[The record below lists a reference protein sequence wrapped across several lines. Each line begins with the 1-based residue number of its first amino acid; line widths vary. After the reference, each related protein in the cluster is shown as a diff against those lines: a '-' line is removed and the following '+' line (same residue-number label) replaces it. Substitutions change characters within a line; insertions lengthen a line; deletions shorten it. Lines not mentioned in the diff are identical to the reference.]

1 MFQHLNIEKSKRIIS
16 SVLITYIFLA
26 EMIYSGFAGSISHV
40 SGFAAPFSNSV
51 NANIAN
57 ADSQE
62 ASIPISGC
70 IEQVS
75 GVVSHAALV
84 KESSFL
90 YRVDGNVRLTKK
102 KSNGYERTVRVYLL
116 GLFIATLLL
125 VVSLMLSRYLRCP
138 SLVKQRLSTIIYIH
152 NKDGRKGRYL
162 SCIQ

>member
-1 MFQHLNIEKSKRIIS
+1 MCEGVGFKKNVGL
-16 SVLITYIFLA
+16 SV
-26 EMIYSGFAGSISHV
+26 
-40 SGFAAPFSNSV
+40 
-51 NANIAN
+51 NIAN

-62 ASIPISGC
+62 ASIPTSGC

-102 KSNGYERTVRVYLL
+102 KSNGYERTIRVYLL
-116 GLFIATLLL
+116 GLFLTTLLL
-125 VVSLMLSRYLRCP
+125 VVSLMLSRYKSCTH
-138 SLVKQRLSTIIYIH
+138 LVKQRLSTIIYIH